1 LSQFVASLFYCRLR
15 PNTWQLLTQRLKMKL
30 TNSGHKASQQYMSTM
45 LRIAIQK
52 SGRLQEG
59 SIALLKESGL
69 SFSNGKDQLKTQA
82 RNFPVEVLFL
92 RDDDIPQYVEDKVAD
107 VGVVGENIVA
117 EKQKK
122 NEIVKRL
129 DFAKCRLS
137 IAVPRAES
145 YTGIES
151 LNGKNIATSY
161 PNIVKAFLSRK
172 NVVAGIHEI
181 SGSVE
186 IAPGIGLADA
196 ICDIVSTG
204 STLLGNGLKEV
215 ETVMQSEAVIIANPE
230 LSLEKQ
236 KILEKLLFRI
246 EAVKKAKNNKYIL
259 MNCPNAAIDKITSVI
274 PGMKSPTIVPLAR
287 EGWSSLHSVVDENDF
302 WEKIDLL
309 RECGAEGILVI
320 PIEKM
325 IV

>member
-1 LSQFVASLFYCRLR
+1 M
-15 PNTWQLLTQRLKMKL
+15 NTL
-30 TNSGHKASQQYMSTM
+30 

-59 SIALLKESGL
+59 SLALLKETGL
-69 SFSNGKDQLKTQA
+69 SFSNGRDQLKTQA

-92 RDDDIPQYVEDKVAD
+92 RDDDIPQYVEDRVAD
-107 VGVVGENIVA
+107 VGIVGENIFI
-117 EKQKK
+117 EKQRK

-129 DFAKCRLS
+129 DFAKCRLC
-137 IAVPRAES
+137 IAVPRTEN
-145 YTGIES
+145 YTS
-151 LNGKNIATSY
+151 VQWLQGKNIATSY
-161 PNIVKAFLSRK
+161 PVIVRGFLDK
-172 NVVAGIHEI
+172 HGITAGIHEI

-204 STLLGNGLKEV
+204 STLLSNGLREV
-215 ETVMQSEAVIIANPE
+215 ETVIHSEAVIIANPE
-230 LSLEKQ
+230 LDETRKA
-236 KILEKLLFRI
+236 ILDKLLFRI

-259 MNCPNAAIDKITSVI
+259 LNCPDEAIPKITSVI
-274 PGMKSPTIVPLAR
+274 PGMRSPTIVPLTR

-309 RECGAEGILVI
+309 KSCGAEGILVV

>member
-1 LSQFVASLFYCRLR
+1 M
-15 PNTWQLLTQRLKMKL
+15 NTL
-30 TNSGHKASQQYMSTM
+30 

-59 SIALLKESGL
+59 SLDLLRESGL

-107 VGVVGENIVA
+107 IGIVGENIFA
-117 EKQKK
+117 EKKK
-122 NEIVKRL
+122 RNEIVKRL

-137 IAVPRAES
+137 IAIPRSETYS
-145 YTGIES
+145 GIQF
-151 LNGKNIATSY
+151 LDGKNIATSY
-161 PNIVKAFLSRK
+161 PNIVADFLEK
-172 NVVAGIHEI
+172 HQIKAGIHEI

-196 ICDIVSTG
+196 ICDLVSTG
-204 STLLGNGLKEV
+204 STLLSNGLKEV
-215 ETVMQSEAVIIANPE
+215 EIVMQSEAVIISNPE
-230 LSLEKQ
+230 LGTEKQ
-236 KILEKLLFRI
+236 EILERLLFRI

-259 MNCPNAAIDKITSVI
+259 MNCPNESIQKITSVI
-274 PGMKSPTIVPLAR
+274 PGMKSPTIIPLGR
-287 EGWSSLHSVVDENDF
+287 PGWSSLHSVVDENDF

-309 RECGAEGILVI
+309 RSCGAEGILVI

>member
-1 LSQFVASLFYCRLR
+1 
-15 PNTWQLLTQRLKMKL
+15 
-30 TNSGHKASQQYMSTM
+30 MSNL

-59 SIALLKESGL
+59 SLDLLKESGL

-107 VGVVGENIVA
+107 VGIVGENVFF

-122 NEIVKRL
+122 NELVKRL

-137 IAVPRAES
+137 MAVPRSEN
-145 YTGIES
+145 YTDVQW

-161 PNIVKAFLSRK
+161 PNIVKDFLQK
-172 NVVAGIHEI
+172 NNIKAGIHEI

-196 ICDIVSTG
+196 ICDLVSTG
-204 STLLGNGLKEV
+204 STLLSNGLKEV
-215 ETVMQSEAVIIANPE
+215 EVVMQSEAVIIASPD
-230 LSLEKQ
+230 LDIEKQ
-236 KILEKLLFRI
+236 KILDKLLFRI
-246 EAVKKAKNNKYIL
+246 EAVRKAKNTKYIL
-259 MNCPNAAIDKITSVI
+259 MNCPNESIEKITTVI
-274 PGMKSPTIVPLAR
+274 PGMKSPTIIPLAR
-287 EGWSSLHSVVDENDF
+287 AGWSSLHSVVDENDF
-302 WEKIDLL
+302 WERIDQL
-309 RECGAEGILVI
+309 REFGAEGILVV

>member
-1 LSQFVASLFYCRLR
+1 MQSTMCVAELFLDKCKKNFKRLVTTRDR
-15 PNTWQLLTQRLKMKL
+15 PFLFNQEREPTI
-30 TNSGHKASQQYMSTM
+30 MSTM

-59 SIALLKESGL
+59 SLDLLKESGL

-107 VGVVGENIVA
+107 IGIVGENIFI

-137 IAVPRAES
+137 IAIPRSEN
-145 YTGIES
+145 YGGIKS
-151 LNGKNIATSY
+151 LDGKNIATTY
-161 PNIVKAFLSRK
+161 PNIVKTFLKK
-172 NVVAGIHEI
+172 NGISAGIHEI

-204 STLLGNGLKEV
+204 STLLSNGLKEV
-215 ETVMQSEAVIIANPE
+215 EVVLQSEAVIIANPD
-230 LSLEKQ
+230 LSSEKQ
-236 KILEKLLFRI
+236 DILDKLLFRI

-259 MNCPNAAIDKITSVI
+259 MNCPNEAIEKITSVI
-274 PGMKSPTIVPLAR
+274 PGMKSPTIIPLAR
-287 EGWSSLHSVVDENDF
+287 QGWSSLHSVVDENDF
-302 WEKIDLL
+302 WEKIDQL
-309 RECGAEGILVI
+309 RSFGAEGILVI